1 MCDERKNCQTRGKT
15 QPGAAQRERERQE
28 GRMIEREKEIM
39 QKFLP
44 RKINMKIKCKIYAAK
59 KSGKQS

>member
-15 QPGAAQRERERQE
+15 QGQPKEREREE
-28 GRMIEREKEIM
+28 GRMIQREKEIM

-44 RKINMKIKCKIYAAK
+44 REINMKIKC
-59 KSGKQS
+59 

>member
-1 MCDERKNCQTRGKT
+1 
-15 QPGAAQRERERQE
+15 
-28 GRMIEREKEIM
+28 MIEREKEIM

-59 KSGKQS
+59 KSGKTIIKIIIRYAYKHDNNTNN